1 MSATDLTDQ
10 SATGGSIGRGWG
22 LEPPTRTI
30 DEAVKVVVEGV
41 VENVG
46 HLRNVVKL
54 QAEELNELHR
64 SADVVYS
71 DALEIELQ
79 ATTSQRA
86 KEDLGGLLEELNG
99 LGFSWRDVARIAHVS
114 VPALRK
120 WRMGASA
127 TGENRRRVA
136 EVAAFCQMA
145 REKYLIED
153 VAGWLE
159 TPLHSEAP
167 VTGLDLLAGDRFDL
181 VLRLASDYGENP
193 EQVLDEF
200 EPGWRDR
207 YASTVQVFT
216 APDGLPGV
224 RLVER
229 ES

>member
-10 SATGGSIGRGWG
+10 STTGGSIGRGWG

-30 DEAVKVVVEGV
+30 DEAVKQA

-46 HLRNVVKL
+46 HLRNLVKL
-54 QAEELNELHR
+54 QADELGDLHR
-64 SADVVYS
+64 SADVAYS
-71 DALEIELQ
+71 DVLEIELQ

-86 KEDLGGLLEELNG
+86 KEDLVGLLEELNG
-99 LGFSWRDVARIAHVS
+99 LGFSWRAIARIAQVS

-120 WRMGASA
+120 WRMGAAA

-136 EVAAFCQMA
+136 EVTAFCQVA
-145 REKYLIED
+145 SERYLIED

-167 VTGLDLLAGDRFDL
+167 VTGLDLLEGDRFDL
-181 VLRLASDYGENP
+181 VLRLACDYGENP

-200 EPGWRDR
+200 EPEWRNR
-207 YASTVQVFT
+207 YASTYEVFS
-216 APDGLPGV
+216 APDSLPGV

>member
-10 SATGGSIGRGWG
+10 SATGGAIGRGWG

-30 DEAVKVVVEGV
+30 DEAVKQVVERV

-46 HLRNVVKL
+46 HLRNLFKL
-54 QAEELNELHR
+54 QADELSDLHR
-64 SADVVYS
+64 SADVTYS
-71 DALEIELQ
+71 DVLEIELQ
-79 ATTSQRA
+79 ATTSQRS
-86 KEDLGGLLEELNG
+86 KEDLMGLLEELNG
-99 LGFSWRDVARIAHVS
+99 LGFSWRAIARIAQVS

-120 WRMGASA
+120 WRMGAAA

-136 EVAAFCQMA
+136 EVAAFCQIA
-145 REKYLIED
+145 SERYLIED

-181 VLRLASDYGENP
+181 VLRLACDYGENP

-200 EPGWRDR
+200 EPGWKDR
-207 YASTVQVFT
+207 YTSTFEVFT
-216 APDGLPGV
+216 APDSLPGV
-224 RLVER
+224 RIVER

>member
-1 MSATDLTDQ
+1 MSSTDLTEQ

-30 DEAVKVVVEGV
+30 GDAVKQVVES
-41 VENVG
+41 VG

-54 QAEELNELHR
+54 QADELSDLHR

-79 ATTSQRA
+79 VTTTQRA
-86 KEDLGGLLEELNG
+86 KEDLVGLLEELNG
-99 LGFSWRDVARIAHVS
+99 LGFSWREVARIAQVS

-136 EVAAFCQMA
+136 ELAAFCQMA

-159 TPLHSEAP
+159 TPLHSESP

-181 VLRLASDYGENP
+181 VLRLACGYGENP

-200 EPGWRDR
+200 EPGWRGQ